1 MLGALSLLLLG
12 NLLVH
17 LDAPDLADTAERG
30 NRIGLATL
38 LMLISLVGGR
48 IVPSFTR
55 NWLAKARP
63 EAAPPVP
70 AGRFDLAALVVT
82 GLALLIWTIAPHSAL
97 TAWAALAA
105 GITVV
110 SLCNFM

>member
-17 LDAPDLADTAERG
+17 LDALDLADTAELG
-30 NRIGLATL
+30 NRIGLVTL

-55 NWLAKARP
+55 NWLTKARP
-63 EAAPPVP
+63 EAAPQCPR
-70 AGRFDLAALVVT
+70 GGSTWLR
-82 GLALLIWTIAPHSAL
+82 WS
-97 TAWAALAA
+97 
-105 GITVV
+105 
-110 SLCNFM
+110 